1 MKRIFVCLLMV
12 VLILSFA
19 SCGDVVGNRIHSK
32 YLQLAE
38 IEGQTCFVN
47 QFSTVYGID
56 LSKKTFARLSSP
68 SADTGELRMPD
79 KIFEYRYF
87 AGEYFE
93 TVPEECEIVP
103 SHLQRLF
110 PCEDGSVIYVWAED
124 YGGYLVGYVQVY
136 GKVSDATGNYAVE
149 EIDYSVLFRYG
160 IETDEFIITDRLE
173 DAVVVAVGEDDAV
186 YWKECAYY
194 RYDDRTEGSVLLLED
209 PAYDAGLSQ
218 LSWSEVLSNADY
230 CILHFNVSRASEDR
244 ELMYVLEYETDAFY
258 GVELINSQKN

>member
-1 MKRIFVCLLMV
+1 MKRIFVGLLV
-12 VLILSFA
+12 IVLILSFA
-19 SCGDVVGNRIHSK
+19 SCGDVAGNRIYSK

-38 IEGQTCFVN
+38 IEEQTCFVN

-56 LSKKTFARLSSP
+56 LSRRTFERLSSP
-68 SADTGELRMPD
+68 SADAQELQSSDR
-79 KIFEYRYF
+79 IFEYCYF
-87 AGEYFE
+87 AGEYSE
-93 TVPEECEIVP
+93 SVPAECEWVR

-110 PCEDGSVIYVWAED
+110 PCDDGSVIYVWAEN
-124 YGGYLVGYVQVY
+124 YGAYLVGYVQVY
-136 GKVSDATGNYAVE
+136 ERVSGATGNYAVE

-186 YWKECAYY
+186 YWKECAYD
-194 RYDDRTEGSVLLLED
+194 RYDNRTEGSVFLLED

-218 LSWSEVLSNADY
+218 LSWSEALSNAEY
-230 CILHFNVSRASEDR
+230 CILHFNVSRTSGDR

-258 GVELINSQKN
+258 ELKLTNSQKN